1 MSAWVEHCKK
11 YAKEHGC
18 SYKQAMKDAK
28 ASYKPVEGGKL
39 TMKKVRKTVNSVSKG
54 AKKVSKAVDKHGH
67 YLDFIDEDLSKTV
80 NDANNT
86 YKGVSGGK
94 VKMKNVLRKTKNTV
108 NRAHKVAKEL
118 EPYVELAT
126 SGAGVGMNGGCPH
139 CGSVSGGSFKAIG
152 GKGIQSSLVAPSH
165 PSFDPKPPKS
175 IRKRQIEN

>member
-28 ASYKPVEGGKL
+28 ASYKPIEGGKIN
-39 TMKKVRKTVNSVSKG
+39 MKKLTKTVKNVSKG
-54 AKKVSKAVDKHGH
+54 AKKVSKAIDKHGH

-94 VKMKNVLRKTKNTV
+94 VKVKNVLRKTKNTV
-108 NRAHKVAKEL
+108 NRTHKIAKEL

-126 SGAGVGMNGGCPH
+126 SGAGMQGSCPH
-139 CGSVSGGSFKAIG
+139 CGSISGGSFKAIG
-152 GKGIQSSLVAPSH
+152 GKGISPLALPG
-165 PSFDPKPPKS
+165 FDPAPPKS
-175 IRKRQIEN
+175 IKQRLIEN